1 MSASNVESMGRASTP
16 PSGHVTEHDREIMR
30 RIGAALAE
38 RWGQPHGMTLK
49 EVCDEVDR
57 LNRTIPAFHDDE
69 TERELDLLAHW
80 RVHQAMQRKQAEWNE

>member
-1 MSASNVESMGRASTP
+1 
-16 PSGHVTEHDREIMR
+16 MR
-30 RIGAALAE
+30 
-38 RWGQPHGMTLK
+38 